1 MHYREM
7 PITLFILELTQ
18 LLYNIVYV
26 PVKKLSKCLLFNTF
40 MIVILY
46 SVIVRIPGQLFCV
59 VLQAIMT
66 NPFIDKGTV
75 VQSRTT

>member
-1 MHYREM
+1 M

-46 SVIVRIPGQLFCV
+46 YVIVRIPGQGWPLFCV